1 MPVCLAAISEKSR
14 TRAMLLLAAS
24 GVLTLIQ
31 KVIVK
36 LVELKYVPDGSV
48 IKLTYFVLSLL
59 VSLLPPLM

>member
-1 MPVCLAAISEKSR
+1 MPFVLVVESEKSR
-14 TRAMLLLAAS
+14 TRAMLVAAVS
-24 GVLTLIQ
+24 AVLTLIQ

-36 LVELKYVPDGSV
+36 LVELKYVPAGSV